1 MDECRRTRRKKTKVK
16 DGRRFLHLV
25 TSDGFGLED
34 KEWRRRSAGGGSGE
48 WGRRYHRELSVYE
61 EEEQRGET
69 SARCQR
75 GGGGGGG
82 GKKSGGTGD
91 KSVTGFR
98 QNSDGLA

>member
-1 MDECRRTRRKKTKVK
+1 MDERRRTRRKKTKVK

-34 KEWRRRSAGGGSGE
+34 KEWRRRSAG
-48 WGRRYHRELSVYE
+48 RRYHRELSAYE

-75 GGGGGGG
+75 GGGGGG

-98 QNSDGLA
+98 QNSDGVA